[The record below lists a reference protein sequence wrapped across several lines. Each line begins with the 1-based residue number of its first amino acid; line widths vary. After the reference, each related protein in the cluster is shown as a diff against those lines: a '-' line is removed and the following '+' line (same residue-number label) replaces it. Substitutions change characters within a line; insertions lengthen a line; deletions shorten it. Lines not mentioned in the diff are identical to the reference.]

1 MTDTKRTAND
11 LSWVIVDADSHI
23 TEPPDAWTSR
33 VPAKY
38 AEVVP
43 RVGVHPKTGRRHW
56 RVGDVWYWPVAG
68 AATSQAG
75 WHEYL
80 PSSPWEYDEIDPAA
94 FNAEDRLKRLDEF
107 GIDRQF
113 VYPNI
118 IGFVSLALMPLGAEV
133 ANVCVR
139 AWNDFI
145 WEWCSADH
153 RRLQSMA
160 MLPFW
165 DIEASLAEM
174 RRCVDLGF
182 KGVLFANKFE
192 RIGLPAFTSDHWDRV
207 YAAAQ
212 DFDVPI
218 NYHLWFESMED
229 RMAEDTMGWAKI
241 RDSSAEEAVQYIVGG
256 IDAFMGQLGLIG
268 RLLTSGLCER
278 FPRLRFVSVETG
290 FGQFPFYLEMLDW
303 YWKQYNGSAV
313 LPLLPSEYFRRQCYA
328 SYWFEQSTLDKLPLY
343 PNNFMFSTDF
353 PHGTSLSPGP
363 CGGTTLTPAEFA
375 RQGHSSLDPALR
387 TKVLSGNAT
396 AVYKLDLPVPVPSS
410 LPHRELAWTPAG

>member
-1 MTDTKRTAND
+1 MSTDNDRTPEP
-11 LSWVIVDADSHI
+11 SWVIVDTDSHI
-23 TEPPDAWTSR
+23 TEPPDVWTSR
-33 VPAKY
+33 VSQKIVD
-38 AEVVP
+38 VVP

-68 AATSQAG
+68 GGTSQAG
-75 WHEYL
+75 WHEFL

-94 FNAEDRLKRLDEF
+94 FRAEDRLKRLDEY
-107 GIDRQF
+107 GVDIQF

-118 IGFVSLALMPLGAEV
+118 IGFVSSALMPLGTDI
-133 ANVCVR
+133 ANECVR

-153 RRLQSMA
+153 RRLQSLA

-165 DIEASLAEM
+165 DIDASVTEM
-174 RRCVDLGF
+174 RRCVEMGF

-192 RIGLPAFTSDHWDRV
+192 RIGLPAFTSTHWDRV

-218 NYHLWFESMED
+218 NYHLGFEAMED
-229 RMAEDTMGWAKI
+229 RMAEDTGARAKI
-241 RDSSAEEAVQYIVGG
+241 REGSAEEAVQYIVGG
-256 IDAFMGQLGLIG
+256 IDAFMTQPGVIG

-278 FPRLRFVSVETG
+278 FPHLKFVSVETG

-303 YWKQYNGSAV
+303 YWKQYNGSKL

-343 PNNFMFSTDF
+343 PDNFMFSTDF

-375 RQGHSSLDPALR
+375 AQGHGALDPLLR
-387 TKVLSGNAT
+387 TKALSGNAA
-396 AVYKLDLPVPVPSS
+396 AVYKLDVS
-410 LPHRELAWTPAG
+410 TPAMS

>member
-1 MTDTKRTAND
+1 
-11 LSWVIVDADSHI
+11 VIVDTDSHL
-23 TEPPDAWTSR
+23 TEPADVWTSR

-38 AEVVP
+38 ADVVP

-68 AATSQAG
+68 GGTSQAG

-80 PSSPWEYDEIDPAA
+80 PSSPWEYNEIDPAA
-94 FNAEDRLKRLDEF
+94 FNAGDRLKRLDEF
-107 GIDRQF
+107 GIDVQF

-118 IGFVSLALMPLGAEV
+118 IGFVSSALMPLGTEV
-133 ANVCVR
+133 ANACVR

-145 WEWCSADH
+145 WEWCSADR

-218 NYHLWFESMED
+218 NYHLGFESMAD
-229 RMAEDTMGWAKI
+229 RMAEDTGARAKI
-241 RDSSAEEAVQYIVGG
+241 RDSSAEEGIRYIVEG
-256 IDAFMGQLGLIG
+256 IDAFMAQPGLIG

-278 FPRLRFVSVETG
+278 FPRLKFVSVETG

-303 YWKQYNGSAV
+303 YWKQYNGSSV
-313 LPLLPSEYFRRQCYA
+313 LPLLPSEYFRRQCFA

-343 PNNFMFSTDF
+343 PDNFMFSTDF

-363 CGGTTLTPAEFA
+363 CGGTTLTPAEYA

-387 TKVLSGNAT
+387 AKVLSGNAA
-396 AVYKLDLPVPVPSS
+396 AVYKLDLPVPVLSS
-410 LPHRELAWTPAG
+410 STI